1 LRDNRRLDQLEL
13 RNVDLGIERAH
24 TFALGSTSITKL
36 HFGDNNLGDD
46 GFASIAAAL
55 SKQTQLERLSLR
67 DNSLG
72 ATSCKALEPMVS
84 IFPRLSYLDLSYN
97 IIDDTGLEA
106 LVGGLSKSNSVEKLY
121 LSGNRLITVEG
132 LRSFSTLFRSENC
145 SLKSLTLEEMNIGDD
160 EAEVLA
166 NGLTGNKSLRG
177 IYFST
182 NTITARGWSVFSRLL
197 CDTSSISNT
206 YLSNH
211 TLDFIGDHRQ
221 WSEWDINR
229 YIKWNKGPQRHNLLP
244 WYDRDRRIVPKPQIS
259 KILFCHRDLDLE
271 PFFRYKLKFLPVV
284 FGWLQRAEPFLDY
297 QDPGIECRKLA
308 AMYKFMRV
316 MPQLVADG
324 YWAHVLKETLE
335 KKRKLLLELDALDET
350 EKSARKRV
358 KH

>member
-1 LRDNRRLDQLEL
+1 
-13 RNVDLGIERAH
+13 
-24 TFALGSTSITKL
+24 
-36 HFGDNNLGDD
+36 
-46 GFASIAAAL
+46 
-55 SKQTQLERLSLR
+55 
-67 DNSLG
+67 
-72 ATSCKALEPMVS
+72 MVS

-106 LVGGLSKSNSVEKLY
+106 LVGGLSKSNSLEKLY

-132 LRSFSTLFRSENC
+132 LRSFSTLFRSESC
-145 SLKSLTLEEMNIGDD
+145 TLKSLILEEMNIGDD

-211 TLDFIGDHRQ
+211 TLEFIGDHRQ

-229 YIKWNKGPQRHNLLP
+229 YIKWNKGPQRHNLLPFP